1 MSNENGQAPFD
12 EYLKYGNVRVRKSD
26 ISVAG
31 IYRGNVLV
39 EQKDM
44 TREEL
49 EQAYRYVRMN
59 TFDIIQKIGER

>member
-12 EYLKYGNVRVRKSD
+12 EYLKYKNVRIRKSD

-31 IYRGNVLV
+31 IYKGNVLV

-44 TREEL
+44 TKDEL
-49 EQAYRYVRMN
+49 EQAHRFVRMN